1 MNSSCADILL
11 FASFKWPI
19 SKPSLL
25 HEPRDSYD
33 GNTSPKYWIDV

>member
-25 HEPRDSYD
+25 HEVRDAYD
-33 GNTSPKYWIDV
+33 GTSSPKYWVDI

>member
-11 FASFKWPI
+11 YASFKWPV

-25 HEPRDSYD
+25 HEQKDAYD
-33 GNTSPKYWIDV
+33 GTTTNKYWIDI